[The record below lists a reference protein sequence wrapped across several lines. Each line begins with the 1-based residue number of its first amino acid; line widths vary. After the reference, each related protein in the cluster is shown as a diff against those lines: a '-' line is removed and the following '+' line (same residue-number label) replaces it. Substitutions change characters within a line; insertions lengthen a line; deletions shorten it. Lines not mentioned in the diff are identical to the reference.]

1 MYVETVG
8 AGQAIP
14 LVGVCIAWTG
24 RGPGTHKAATLCLTV
39 RAVARSCAGAFM
51 LHRYNQFTASGKLQ
65 RIRRMTATIADGRTG
80 RGGGGGSAGVRAY
93 GVLAIPLATHKLVTL
108 AGKEYAEL
116 VAKVVFEVN

>member
-39 RAVARSCAGAFM
+39 GAVARSCAGVFM

-65 RIRRMTATIADGRTG
+65 RIRRVPATIADAR
-80 RGGGGGSAGVRAY
+80 GGSAGVRAN
-93 GVLAIPLATHKLVTL
+93 GILAIPLAAHKLVTL